1 MDTVDAARR
10 WAAAWKSGW
19 EALDPEPILELY
31 AEDAVLS
38 TEPFRE
44 PYRGRDGVRAY
55 VARVLSEEEDP
66 RIWMAEPIV
75 DARRAAISWWAS
87 LIEGGTP
94 TTLAGNSTSSSTTT
108 GSWSSSGTPGTSP
121 AIGSSRAAT
130 SVHSPPASPA
140 TGELSRKPAVIAW

>member
-31 AEDAVLS
+31 AEDAVLA

-55 VARVLSEEEDP
+55 VARVLSEEDDP

-94 TTLAGNSTSSSTTT
+94 TTLAGNSILVFDDD
-108 GSWSSSGTPGTSP
+108 GLVVEQWDSWNQSGHRVEPRGD
-121 AIGSSRAAT
+121 IGPFASR
-130 SVHSPPASPA
+130 
-140 TGELSRKPAVIAW
+140 

>member
-55 VARVLSEEEDP
+55 VARVLSEEDDP

-94 TTLAGNSTSSSTTT
+94 TTLAGNSILVFDDDRLVVEQWD
-108 GSWSSSGTPGTSP
+108 SWNQSGHRVEPRGD
-121 AIGSSRAAT
+121 IGPFASR
-130 SVHSPPASPA
+130 
-140 TGELSRKPAVIAW
+140 